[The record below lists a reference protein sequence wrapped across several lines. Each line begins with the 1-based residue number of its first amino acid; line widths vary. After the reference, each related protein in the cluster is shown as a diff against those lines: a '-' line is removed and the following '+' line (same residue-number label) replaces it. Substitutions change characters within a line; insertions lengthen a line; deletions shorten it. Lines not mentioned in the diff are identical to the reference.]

1 MSSAPDAKAEPTGS
15 TSPTPSPPLRRHRRG
30 LPIRWRLAFIS
41 AALTLFILSVFAVAV
56 GELTTSRIRSD
67 FNGQLVTAADELQSR
82 VFVRYDGL
90 SGNLSATKSKLLE
103 DYAAAEHA
111 VIRIVLG
118 DGTPLRTTTRSP
130 VLPVGPGSTT
140 FEVDGYRVVQRRI
153 SIDGGGG
160 AYAVVQYARKISDV
174 DATVARV
181 RTFLVVGV
189 IGGSLVALLAGVW
202 LARRAMRP
210 IDVLTRTAQEIART
224 RDPSQRIPVPHAD
237 DEIAELA
244 RTLDDML
251 QGLES
256 SREETEAALARQR
269 QFVADASHELRT
281 PLTSVLVNL
290 ELLADVLEGERGEA
304 AQSALRSSRRMRRLV
319 QDLLLLARADAR
331 REQPHSPTD
340 LGQVLVEAASELE
353 PAAGEHRLTISARA
367 HTEVNG
373 SRDDLH
379 RLILNLVENAMRHTP
394 PGTEVRASVSI
405 QGDDV
410 LLVVEDN
417 GPGIPPELRERIF
430 ERFVRAEG
438 DRGGS
443 FGLGLSIVR
452 AVVLAHD
459 GTVTVEDAAPG
470 ARFIVRLPRLPGRTS
485 LLDDP
490 VSGAGYASS

>member
-1 MSSAPDAKAEPTGS
+1 MSSAPNPEDGPARPA
-15 TSPTPSPPLRRHRRG
+15 PPVRRHRRG

-56 GELTTSRIRSD
+56 GELTTGRIRSD
-67 FNGQLVTAADELQSR
+67 FNGQLVTAVDELPDR
-82 VFVRYDGL
+82 VSVSYDPF
-90 SGNLSATKSKLLE
+90 SGRFRFTSPKALNA
-103 DYAAAEHA
+103 YAAAEHA
-111 VIRIVLG
+111 VIRVAFR
-118 DGTPLRTTTRSP
+118 DGRVITKTSRAP
-130 VLPVGPGSTT
+130 VLPVSQNTSP
-140 FEVDGYRVVQRRI
+140 FEANGYRIVQRFVPI
-153 SIDGGGG
+153 AGTGGGV
-160 AYAVVQYARKISDV
+160 AVVQYARKISDI

-181 RTFLVVGV
+181 RTFLVIGV
-189 IGGSLVALLAGVW
+189 IGGALVALLAGVW

-210 IDVLTRTAQEIART
+210 IERLTRTAQEIALT

-237 DEIAELA
+237 DEIADLA

-290 ELLADVLEGERGEA
+290 ELLADVLDGERGEA

-405 QGDDV
+405 QGDEV
-410 LLVVEDN
+410 LLIVEDD

-452 AVVLAHD
+452 AVTLAHD
-459 GTVTVEDAAPG
+459 GTVTVEDARPG
-470 ARFIVRLPRLPGRTS
+470 ARFIVRLPRLPGPTS

-490 VSGAGYASS
+490 VRPGYASS

>member
-1 MSSAPDAKAEPTGS
+1 MSSAPEGS
-15 TSPTPSPPLRRHRRG
+15 TPRRG
-30 LPIRWRLAFIS
+30 LPIRWRLALIS
-41 AALTLFILSVFAVAV
+41 AALTLFILSVFAIVV

-67 FNGQLVTAADELQSR
+67 FNGQLVTAVDELQPR
-82 VFVRYDGL
+82 VKVTADPFHQTID
-90 SGNLSATKSKLLE
+90 APAPKLLD

-111 VIRIVLG
+111 VIRISLR
-118 DGTPLRTTTRSP
+118 DGRSISNTKNAPTLRIGPDTSP
-130 VLPVGPGSTT
+130 
-140 FEVDGYRVVQRRI
+140 FETDGYRVVQRLI
-153 SIDGGGG
+153 PIQGSGG
-160 AYAVVQYARKISDV
+160 AFAVLQYARKISDI

-181 RTFLVVGV
+181 RTFLTIGV
-189 IGGSLVALLAGVW
+189 LGGSLVALLAGAW

-210 IDVLTRTAQEIART
+210 IDQLTRTAQEIALT
-224 RDPSQRIPVPHAD
+224 RDPSRRIPQPAAD

-290 ELLADVLEGERGEA
+290 ELLADVLDGDQGEA

-331 REQPHSPTD
+331 REQPHTPTD
-340 LGQVLVEAASELE
+340 LSQVLIEAAAELE
-353 PAAGEHRLTISARA
+353 PVAGEHRLSFDAPG
-367 HTEVNG
+367 HVLVNG

-379 RLILNLVENAMRHTP
+379 RLILNLMENAMRHTP
-394 PGTEVRASVSI
+394 PGTSVHASVGTD
-405 QGDDV
+405 GDDV
-410 LLVVEDN
+410 VLIVEDD
-417 GPGIPPELRERIF
+417 GPGIPDELRDRIF
-430 ERFVRAEG
+430 ERFVRGDG

-452 AVVLAHD
+452 AVALTHE
-459 GTVTVEDAAPG
+459 GTVTVEDADPG
-470 ARFIVRLPRLPGRTS
+470 ARFIVRLPRAPGAVS

-490 VSGAGYASS
+490 VARSGTGTPPA